1 MLLESRNRLKKIK
14 NKMNCRDKTKDELI
28 KELQKLHQEFDSLKI
43 SYEKDIT
50 ERKRA
55 VETLRMSEVRYRALA
70 ESSPD
75 AITQADLRG
84 RILMCNQQT
93 ALMHGYEG
101 PENLIGTSVFELFHP
116 DEIERANKNLQ
127 NTLKDR
133 VFRNTEYRLLKKDGS
148 QFHGEL
154 SAIAVPDA
162 EGKPTCFVVVTR
174 DITERKLYEEVFN
187 KNEKRFRAFV
197 EHAPLAIILIRDGI
211 VLYANQKAS
220 NMYGLQSI
228 EEFKGRQIAD
238 SFAPQFREAI
248 KERSRRRSLG
258 LPIPLEFESVAL
270 RVDGSK
276 FPLQVAVSQIRL
288 SDGIANIVFIT
299 DITERKKAEE
309 EIKKSKKLLKA
320 LNKHLIEI
328 RENERAQIAINL
340 HDDIGQKL
348 TAMNLNLAWVK
359 SRIGVQSQVVKNKL
373 EDISLLINETYEN
386 IRKISSDLR
395 PSILFDF
402 GLIEAIVLQL
412 KKFENQ
418 SGIRYSFNYKP
429 AEFKID
435 TQLSLAIYRILLE
448 SLTNII
454 RHSQAT
460 FSEVSLNLI
469 DSRVELVIK
478 DNGKGIEKEK
488 INSLTSMGIM
498 GMKERVRLVN
508 GKLLIA
514 GKKGSGTTIKVSIP
528 VTNRKKHDKSTD
540 YR

>member
-1 MLLESRNRLKKIK
+1 MMNFRNR
-14 NKMNCRDKTKDELI
+14 TKDELI
-28 KELQKLHQEFDSLKI
+28 KELQKLQQEYDSLKI
-43 SYEKDIT
+43 SYEKDIK
-50 ERKRA
+50 ERKQA
-55 VETLRMSEVRYRALA
+55 EEALNL
-70 ESSPD
+70 EKENFRHSLNDSPLG
-75 AITQADLRG
+75 I
-84 RILMCNQQT
+84 RIVT
-93 ALMHGYEG
+93 HEG
-101 PENLIGTSVFELFHP
+101 
-116 DEIERANKNLQ
+116 
-127 NTLKDR
+127 NT
-133 VFRNTEYRLLKKDGS
+133 
-148 QFHGEL
+148 
-154 SAIAVPDA
+154 I
-162 EGKPTCFVVVTR
+162 
-174 DITERKLYEEVFN
+174 
-187 KNEKRFRAFV
+187 
-197 EHAPLAIILIRDGI
+197 
-211 VLYANQKAS
+211 YANQTIL
-220 NMYGLQSI
+220 NYYGYDSLEELQKTSLKKRYTLESY
-228 EEFKGRQIAD
+228 EEAQKRKHQ
-238 SFAPQFREAI
+238 REHGDLSDTNYEI
-248 KERSRRRSLG
+248 CIVRKNGEIRH
-258 LPIPLEFESVAL
+258 
-270 RVDGSK
+270 
-276 FPLQVAVSQIRL
+276 LQVFRKIVL
-288 SDGIANIVFIT
+288 WDGISQFQIIYD
-299 DITERKKAEE
+299 DITGRKKAEE
-309 EIKKSKKLLKA
+309 EIKKSRKLLKA
-320 LNKHLIEI
+320 HNKHLIEI

-359 SRIGVQSQVVKNKL
+359 SRIGVQSQVVKDKL

-508 GKLLIA
+508 GKILIA

-528 VTNRKKHDKSTD
+528 VMNRKKHDKSTD